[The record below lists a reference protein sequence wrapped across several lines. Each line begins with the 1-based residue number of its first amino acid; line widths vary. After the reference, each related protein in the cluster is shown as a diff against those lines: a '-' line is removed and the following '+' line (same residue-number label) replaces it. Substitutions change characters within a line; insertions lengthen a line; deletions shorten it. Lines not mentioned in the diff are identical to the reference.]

1 VPCNAGFDGGVAGAR
16 SGAEDVAAEAEAD
29 ENEAM
34 TEDANARRWG
44 WEAGGGLHRGVG
56 AEGRALTGGGDA
68 RRACAAVV
76 RSDARPHAG
85 RNWATMGLLSTRKS
99 LGRTNHRHRRA
110 GMAFV

>member
-1 VPCNAGFDGGVAGAR
+1 VPCNAGFDGEVAGAR